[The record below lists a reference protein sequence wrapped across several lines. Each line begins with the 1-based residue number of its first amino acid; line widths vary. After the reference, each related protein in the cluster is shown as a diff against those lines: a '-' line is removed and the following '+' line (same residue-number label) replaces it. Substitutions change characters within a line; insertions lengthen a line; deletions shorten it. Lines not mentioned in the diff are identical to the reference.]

1 MRRLFSLILSSFILA
16 PLTLGQAKPATTQ
29 PTTRP
34 AVPGSGVQAV
44 PPNQLMDSLLK
55 PSSAAGQPLQPI
67 QEGPVPDAT
76 TGKNAVAPA
85 APQLNLMREGTYIPD
100 RIGRLT
106 RSADGQTAE
115 LTFDADGKALKD
127 PPMIIL
133 PNLKLMQMENA
144 VAGNA
149 RDLRFRVTG
158 VVTEYKGRNYILL
171 ERAVVM
177 PDVAQQF

>member
-1 MRRLFSLILSSFILA
+1 MRRLFCLILSFTFA
-16 PLTLGQAKPATTQ
+16 PLALAQSKPAASQ

-44 PPNQLMDSLLK
+44 PPSQLLDSLLK

-67 QEGPVPDAT
+67 QEGPVPDTT

-85 APQLNLMREGTYIPD
+85 APQLNLVREGTYIPD
-100 RIGRLT
+100 RTGRLT

-115 LTFDADGKALKD
+115 LTFDADGKALQD

-144 VAGNA
+144 VVGNS
-149 RDLRFRVTG
+149 RDLRFKVTG

-171 ERAVVM
+171 ERAIVI

>member
-1 MRRLFSLILSSFILA
+1 MRRLFCLILSLILAPIALA
-16 PLTLGQAKPATTQ
+16 QSKPAATQ

-34 AVPGSGVQAV
+34 AGSGVQAV
-44 PPNQLMDSLLK
+44 PPGQLLDSLLK

-67 QEGPVPDAT
+67 QEGPAPDAT
-76 TGKNAVAPA
+76 TGKNAIAPA
-85 APQLNLMREGTYIPD
+85 APQLNLVREGTYIPD
-100 RIGRLT
+100 RTGRLT
-106 RSADGQTAE
+106 HSADGQTAE

-133 PNLKLMQMENA
+133 PNQKLMQMENA
-144 VAGNA
+144 VTGNS
-149 RDLRFRVTG
+149 RDLKFKITG

-171 ERAVVM
+171 ERVVAI